1 MKSMKLP
8 AIVTLLFVLLAALA
22 LSGCASPT
30 PTATPTPVPSAA
42 PTATPVPAAVLLTVN
57 GSVATPL
64 ALTLDDL
71 KTYTQLSVNETT
83 TNSKNVTTTTTG
95 SGPSLNA
102 ILTKAAPTAS
112 AKNITFIASDGYA
125 KTIALSVV
133 TGSPNSTVVIFSDGS
148 LRDIIPGQ
156 GAGAWVA
163 NLTVIT
169 IS

>member
-1 MKSMKLP
+1 MKLP

-30 PTATPTPVPSAA
+30 PSATPVPSIA
-42 PTATPVPAAVLLTVN
+42 PTVTPVPAAVLLTVN

-64 ALTLDDL
+64 SLTLTDL
-71 KTYTQLSVNETT
+71 QAFTQLSVNETT
-83 TNSKNVTTTTTG
+83 TNSKNVTTTTAGTG
-95 SGPSLNA
+95 PALNA
-102 ILTKAAPTAS
+102 ILTKAGPTAS

-133 TGSPNSTVVIFSDGS
+133 TGSPNATVIILNDGS
-148 LRDIIPGQ
+148 LRDVIPGQ
-156 GAGAWVA
+156 GAGAWVS
-163 NLTVIT
+163 NLTAIT